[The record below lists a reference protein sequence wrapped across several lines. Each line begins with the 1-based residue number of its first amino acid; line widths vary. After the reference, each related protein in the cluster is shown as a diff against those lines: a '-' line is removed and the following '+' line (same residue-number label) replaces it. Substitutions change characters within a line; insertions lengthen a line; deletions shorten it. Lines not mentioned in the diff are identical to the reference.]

1 MLVHG
6 CACMW
11 CLNSSHFSTSIHPLS
26 FPLSHIPSHFF
37 VHTSPLI
44 SSHPHPHPHP
54 HPHSFPLTPTED
66 FLLQE
71 QAADIK
77 ILSNYVSHL
86 RRVGKGHGVWHF
98 DRYLYDNRGALGY
111 DGVVHHLGGHGGANG
126 AHGGGHGGGGI
137 A

>member
-1 MLVHG
+1 MGVH
-6 CACMW
+6 ACGV
-11 CLNSSHFSTSIHPLS
+11 CIPLIFSQTYIPSHFLSHTSPPISLYTHPLS
-26 FPLSHIPSHFF
+26 FLHTHTHTQTCSLSQP
-37 VHTSPLI
+37 PP
-44 SSHPHPHPHP
+44 PH
-54 HPHSFPLTPTED
+54 TED

-98 DRYLYDNRGALGY
+98 DRYLYENRGALGY

-126 AHGGGHGGGGI
+126 GGHGGGGI